1 MHTFRL
7 AASATSNGE
16 GSPKTP
22 TPVDD
27 SGAHHDLAN
36 GDDSSIFT
44 LEPYA
49 PSAKGKLNSATSS
62 ILHAKPIPLDWSF
75 DIIYEEFSR
84 FGNIKEIRNRLGNN
98 YQYFE
103 SWIIFSSDEDALRA
117 YNDFNSTCVS
127 VSFAV
132 PANVPKLLD
141 IYRPYIPVEDL
152 KTSVKLERLP
162 VPPRWLILS
171 SRSERGNLFKIK
183 QFIGQKL
190 GHVNSPDISRFGKDS
205 FLVHTKSDAQAVM
218 LLNMKLDTKSLVK
231 GVKPHF
237 TFSYAKGVFFNED
250 IYELSENEIL
260 TMCPDNVWK
269 IFKVPKSNMIV
280 LTFMDSI
287 VPHEIIIENEIIKVR
302 PYRQRPLQCFN
313 CFGFAHV
320 SDVCTRAK
328 ICQFCSQPEHGA
340 CTRPRVCANCRE
352 SHDSRNK
359 SCNIFK
365 KEQEA
370 LLLSAAEH
378 ISIGHAKKLLSQRSY
393 SAAVQDFHPKP
404 ALSTTGLD
412 RPQTVQSKTSRAS
425 SGGDPGAS
433 SGGAS
438 RASSGGAPRASS
450 GGAPRASSGGAPRA
464 SSGGAPRA
472 FSCGALPVSSGGAP
486 RASSGGAS
494 RASSGGAPRASS
506 GGAPRASSG
515 GAPRASSGG
524 APRASSGGAPRASSG
539 GAPRAFSCGA
549 LPVSS
554 GGAPRASSGGA
565 SRASSGGAPR
575 ASSGGAPRASSGGA
589 PRASSGGAPRASSG
603 GAPRASS
610 GGAPRASSG
619 GAPRASSG
627 GAPRASSGGAPR
639 AFSCG
644 ALPVS
649 SGGAPRAS
657 SGGASRASSG
667 GAPRASSGG
676 APRASSGGAP
686 RASSGGA
693 PRASSGGAPRAFSCG
708 ALPVSSGGASRTS
721 AGGASGVPP
730 HGTSSSSLK
739 TPQTSGVPQ
748 GSSHNSGIRFEPQS
762 PDCSLAQSGSPSNL
776 NYFSLS
782 GSLPDLQ
789 NLPDSNENF
798 KIVVHKTM
806 DAEEV
811 ESIAVG
817 QKRARSPSSPHSNSH
832 GVGRNAKSKTGRA
845 NEGPSNKK
853 SAVEPKSKGGD
864 KSKSSVKVIP
874 GKVSLSRSQIPK
886 LDSKKHPSKSK

>member
-36 GDDSSIFT
+36 GDDSSNFT

-237 TFSYAKGVFFNED
+237 TFSYAKGVLFNDD

-425 SGGDPGAS
+425 SGGAPRASSGGDPGASSGGDPGAS

-450 GGAPRASSGGAPRA
+450 GGAPRASSGGAP
-464 SSGGAPRA
+464 
-472 FSCGALPVSSGGAP
+472 L
-486 RASSGGAS
+486 
-494 RASSGGAPRASS
+494 
-506 GGAPRASSG
+506 
-515 GAPRASSGG
+515 
-524 APRASSGGAPRASSG
+524 
-539 GAPRAFSCGA
+539 
-549 LPVSS
+549 
-554 GGAPRASSGGA
+554 
-565 SRASSGGAPR
+565 
-575 ASSGGAPRASSGGA
+575 
-589 PRASSGGAPRASSG
+589 
-603 GAPRASS
+603 
-610 GGAPRASSG
+610 
-619 GAPRASSG
+619 
-627 GAPRASSGGAPR
+627 
-639 AFSCG
+639 
-644 ALPVS
+644 
-649 SGGAPRAS
+649 
-657 SGGASRASSG
+657 
-667 GAPRASSGG
+667 
-676 APRASSGGAP
+676 ASSGGAP

-708 ALPVSSGGASRTS
+708 ALPVSSGGASQAS

-762 PDCSLAQSGSPSNL
+762 PDCSLARSGSPSNF

-789 NLPDSNENF
+789 NLLDSNENF
-798 KIVVHKTM
+798 EIVVHKTM

>member
-1 MHTFRL
+1 MHSFRL

-103 SWIIFSSDEDALRA
+103 SWVIFSSDEDALRA

-132 PANVPKLLD
+132 PANVPKLVD

-218 LLNMKLDTKSLVK
+218 LLNMKLDTESFVK

-365 KEQEA
+365 TEQEA

-425 SGGDPGAS
+425 SGGAPRASSGGDPGAS
-433 SGGAS
+433 SGGDP
-438 RASSGGAPRASS
+438 G
-450 GGAPRASSGGAPRA
+450 
-464 SSGGAPRA
+464 
-472 FSCGALPVSSGGAP
+472 
-486 RASSGGAS
+486 ASSGGAS

-539 GAPRAFSCGA
+539 GAP
-549 LPVSS
+549 L
-554 GGAPRASSGGA
+554 
-565 SRASSGGAPR
+565 
-575 ASSGGAPRASSGGA
+575 ASSGGA

-639 AFSCG
+639 AFSG
-644 ALPVS
+644 
-649 SGGAPRAS
+649 
-657 SGGASRASSG
+657 
-667 GAPRASSGG
+667 
-676 APRASSGGAP
+676 
-686 RASSGGA
+686 
-693 PRASSGGAPRAFSCG
+693 G

-798 KIVVHKTM
+798 EIVVHKTM

-853 SAVEPKSKGGD
+853 SAVEPNSKGGD

>member
-1 MHTFRL
+1 MHSFRL

-378 ISIGHAKKLLSQRSY
+378 ISIGHAKKLLSQQSY

-425 SGGDPGAS
+425 SGGAPRASSGGDPGASSGGDPGAS

-438 RASSGGAPRASS
+438 
-450 GGAPRASSGGAPRA
+450 
-464 SSGGAPRA
+464 
-472 FSCGALPVSSGGAP
+472 
-486 RASSGGAS
+486 
-494 RASSGGAPRASS
+494 
-506 GGAPRASSG
+506 
-515 GAPRASSGG
+515 
-524 APRASSGGAPRASSG
+524 
-539 GAPRAFSCGA
+539 
-549 LPVSS
+549 
-554 GGAPRASSGGA
+554 
-565 SRASSGGAPR
+565 
-575 ASSGGAPRASSGGA
+575 
-589 PRASSGGAPRASSG
+589 
-603 GAPRASS
+603 
-610 GGAPRASSG
+610 
-619 GAPRASSG
+619 
-627 GAPRASSGGAPR
+627 
-639 AFSCG
+639 
-644 ALPVS
+644 
-649 SGGAPRAS
+649 
-657 SGGASRASSG
+657 
-667 GAPRASSGG
+667 RASSGG

-748 GSSHNSGIRFEPQS
+748 GSSHNSGIWFEPQS

-798 KIVVHKTM
+798 EIVVHKTM

>member
-103 SWIIFSSDEDALRA
+103 SWIIFSSYEDALRA

-287 VPHEIIIENEIIKVR
+287 IPHEIIIENEIIKVR

-404 ALSTTGLD
+404 ALLTTGLH
-412 RPQTVQSKTSRAS
+412 RPQTVQSKTSRASSGGAPRAS

-450 GGAPRASSGGAPRA
+450 GGAPQASSGGAP
-464 SSGGAPRA
+464 
-472 FSCGALPVSSGGAP
+472 L
-486 RASSGGAS
+486 
-494 RASSGGAPRASS
+494 ASSGGAPRASS

-524 APRASSGGAPRASSG
+524 AP
-539 GAPRAFSCGA
+539 
-549 LPVSS
+549 L
-554 GGAPRASSGGA
+554 
-565 SRASSGGAPR
+565 
-575 ASSGGAPRASSGGA
+575 
-589 PRASSGGAPRASSG
+589 
-603 GAPRASS
+603 
-610 GGAPRASSG
+610 
-619 GAPRASSG
+619 
-627 GAPRASSGGAPR
+627 
-639 AFSCG
+639 
-644 ALPVS
+644 
-649 SGGAPRAS
+649 
-657 SGGASRASSG
+657 
-667 GAPRASSGG
+667 
-676 APRASSGGAP
+676 ASSGGAP

-730 HGTSSSSLK
+730 HGSSSSSLK

-798 KIVVHKTM
+798 EIVVHKTM

-845 NEGPSNKK
+845 NEGPSIKK

>member
-49 PSAKGKLNSATSS
+49 PSAKGKLNSATS

-98 YQYFE
+98 YQYFD

-260 TMCPDNVWK
+260 TVCPDNVWK

-280 LTFMDSI
+280 ITFMDSI

-340 CTRPRVCANCRE
+340 CIRPRVCANCRE

-365 KEQEA
+365 KGQEA

-425 SGGDPGAS
+425 SGG
-433 SGGAS
+433 
-438 RASSGGAPRASS
+438 APRASS
-450 GGAPRASSGGAPRA
+450 GGDPGTSSGGDP
-464 SSGGAPRA
+464 G
-472 FSCGALPVSSGGAP
+472 
-486 RASSGGAS
+486 ASSGGAS

-554 GGAPRASSGGA
+554 GGA
-565 SRASSGGAPR
+565 SRA
-575 ASSGGAPRASSGGA
+575 
-589 PRASSGGAPRASSG
+589 
-603 GAPRASS
+603 
-610 GGAPRASSG
+610 
-619 GAPRASSG
+619 
-627 GAPRASSGGAPR
+627 
-639 AFSCG
+639 
-644 ALPVS
+644 
-649 SGGAPRAS
+649 
-657 SGGASRASSG
+657 
-667 GAPRASSGG
+667 
-676 APRASSGGAP
+676 
-686 RASSGGA
+686 
-693 PRASSGGAPRAFSCG
+693 
-708 ALPVSSGGASRTS
+708 S

-798 KIVVHKTM
+798 EIVVHKTM

>member
-103 SWIIFSSDEDALRA
+103 SWIIFSSDEDPLRA

-237 TFSYAKGVFFNED
+237 TFSYAKGVLFNED

-425 SGGDPGAS
+425 SGG
-433 SGGAS
+433 
-438 RASSGGAPRASS
+438 
-450 GGAPRASSGGAPRA
+450 
-464 SSGGAPRA
+464 
-472 FSCGALPVSSGGAP
+472 
-486 RASSGGAS
+486 
-494 RASSGGAPRASS
+494 APRASS

-554 GGAPRASSGGA
+554 GGASQA
-565 SRASSGGAPR
+565 
-575 ASSGGAPRASSGGA
+575 
-589 PRASSGGAPRASSG
+589 
-603 GAPRASS
+603 
-610 GGAPRASSG
+610 
-619 GAPRASSG
+619 
-627 GAPRASSGGAPR
+627 
-639 AFSCG
+639 
-644 ALPVS
+644 
-649 SGGAPRAS
+649 
-657 SGGASRASSG
+657 
-667 GAPRASSGG
+667 
-676 APRASSGGAP
+676 
-686 RASSGGA
+686 
-693 PRASSGGAPRAFSCG
+693 
-708 ALPVSSGGASRTS
+708 S

-789 NLPDSNENF
+789 KLPDSNENF
-798 KIVVHKTM
+798 EIVVHKTM

>member
-27 SGAHHDLAN
+27 SGEHHNLAN

-84 FGNIKEIRNRLGNN
+84 FGNIKEIKNRLGNN

-205 FLVHTKSDAQAVM
+205 FLVHTKSDTQAVM

-280 LTFMDSI
+280 ITFMDSI

-378 ISIGHAKKLLSQRSY
+378 ISIGHAKKLLSQQSY

-425 SGGDPGAS
+425 SGGAPGTSSGGDPGAS
-433 SGGAS
+433 SGRAS

-464 SSGGAPRA
+464 SSGGAPLA
-472 FSCGALPVSSGGAP
+472 SSGGAPRTSSGGAP
-486 RASSGGAS
+486 RASSGGAP
-494 RASSGGAPRASS
+494 RASSGGAPLASSGGAPRTSSGGAPRASS

-515 GAPRASSGG
+515 GAPRTSSGGAPRTSSGGAPLASSGG
-524 APRASSGGAPRASSG
+524 APRT
-539 GAPRAFSCGA
+539 
-549 LPVSS
+549 
-554 GGAPRASSGGA
+554 
-565 SRASSGGAPR
+565 
-575 ASSGGAPRASSGGA
+575 
-589 PRASSGGAPRASSG
+589 
-603 GAPRASS
+603 
-610 GGAPRASSG
+610 
-619 GAPRASSG
+619 
-627 GAPRASSGGAPR
+627 
-639 AFSCG
+639 
-644 ALPVS
+644 
-649 SGGAPRAS
+649 
-657 SGGASRASSG
+657 
-667 GAPRASSGG
+667 SSGG

-748 GSSHNSGIRFEPQS
+748 GSSHNSGIQFEPQS
-762 PDCSLAQSGSPSNL
+762 PDCSLARSGSPSNL

-789 NLPDSNENF
+789 NLTDSNENF
-798 KIVVHKTM
+798 EIVVHKTM

>member
-27 SGAHHDLAN
+27 SGEHHDLAN

-328 ICQFCSQPEHGA
+328 ICQLCSQPEHGA

-412 RPQTVQSKTSRAS
+412 RPQTVQSKTS
-425 SGGDPGAS
+425 
-433 SGGAS
+433 
-438 RASSGGAPRASS
+438 
-450 GGAPRASSGGAPRA
+450 
-464 SSGGAPRA
+464 
-472 FSCGALPVSSGGAP
+472 
-486 RASSGGAS
+486 
-494 RASSGGAPRASS
+494 
-506 GGAPRASSG
+506 
-515 GAPRASSGG
+515 
-524 APRASSGGAPRASSG
+524 
-539 GAPRAFSCGA
+539 
-549 LPVSS
+549 
-554 GGAPRASSGGA
+554 
-565 SRASSGGAPR
+565 
-575 ASSGGAPRASSGGA
+575 
-589 PRASSGGAPRASSG
+589 
-603 GAPRASS
+603 
-610 GGAPRASSG
+610 
-619 GAPRASSG
+619 
-627 GAPRASSGGAPR
+627 
-639 AFSCG
+639 
-644 ALPVS
+644 
-649 SGGAPRAS
+649 
-657 SGGASRASSG
+657 
-667 GAPRASSGG
+667 RASSGG

-798 KIVVHKTM
+798 EIVVHKTM

-817 QKRARSPSSPHSNSH
+817 QKRARSPSSPHSTSH

-874 GKVSLSRSQIPK
+874 GKVSLSKSQIPK

>member
-16 GSPKTP
+16 GSPNTP

-36 GDDSSIFT
+36 GDDSSNFT

-237 TFSYAKGVFFNED
+237 TFSYAKGVLFNED

-433 SGGAS
+433 SGGDPGAS
-438 RASSGGAPRASS
+438 SGGDPRASSGGDPGASSGGDPGASSGGAP
-450 GGAPRASSGGAPRA
+450 G
-464 SSGGAPRA
+464 
-472 FSCGALPVSSGGAP
+472 
-486 RASSGGAS
+486 
-494 RASSGGAPRASS
+494 
-506 GGAPRASSG
+506 
-515 GAPRASSGG
+515 
-524 APRASSGGAPRASSG
+524 
-539 GAPRAFSCGA
+539 
-549 LPVSS
+549 
-554 GGAPRASSGGA
+554 
-565 SRASSGGAPR
+565 
-575 ASSGGAPRASSGGA
+575 
-589 PRASSGGAPRASSG
+589 
-603 GAPRASS
+603 
-610 GGAPRASSG
+610 
-619 GAPRASSG
+619 
-627 GAPRASSGGAPR
+627 
-639 AFSCG
+639 
-644 ALPVS
+644 
-649 SGGAPRAS
+649 
-657 SGGASRASSG
+657 
-667 GAPRASSGG
+667 ASSGG

-762 PDCSLAQSGSPSNL
+762 PDCSLARSGSPSNF

-789 NLPDSNENF
+789 NLLDSNENF
-798 KIVVHKTM
+798 EIVVHKTM

>member
-75 DIIYEEFSR
+75 DAIYEEFSR

-117 YNDFNSTCVS
+117 YNDFNSTCIN

-132 PANVPKLLD
+132 PANVPKLVD

-162 VPPRWLILS
+162 IPPRWLILS

-205 FLVHTKSDAQAVM
+205 FLVHIKSDAQAVM
-218 LLNMKLDTKSLVK
+218 LLNMKLDKKSLVK

-237 TFSYAKGVFFNED
+237 TFSYAKGVLFNED

-359 SCNIFK
+359 SCNIFI

-412 RPQTVQSKTSRAS
+412 RPQTVQSKASRASSGGDPGASSGGDPGASFGGDPGASSGGDPGAS

-472 FSCGALPVSSGGAP
+472 FSCGALPVSSGGA
-486 RASSGGAS
+486 
-494 RASSGGAPRASS
+494 
-506 GGAPRASSG
+506 
-515 GAPRASSGG
+515 
-524 APRASSGGAPRASSG
+524 
-539 GAPRAFSCGA
+539 
-549 LPVSS
+549 
-554 GGAPRASSGGA
+554 
-565 SRASSGGAPR
+565 
-575 ASSGGAPRASSGGA
+575 
-589 PRASSGGAPRASSG
+589 
-603 GAPRASS
+603 
-610 GGAPRASSG
+610 
-619 GAPRASSG
+619 
-627 GAPRASSGGAPR
+627 
-639 AFSCG
+639 
-644 ALPVS
+644 
-649 SGGAPRAS
+649 
-657 SGGASRASSG
+657 
-667 GAPRASSGG
+667 
-676 APRASSGGAP
+676 
-686 RASSGGA
+686 
-693 PRASSGGAPRAFSCG
+693 
-708 ALPVSSGGASRTS
+708 SRTS

-730 HGTSSSSLK
+730 DGTSSSSLEA
-739 TPQTSGVPQ
+739 PQ

-798 KIVVHKTM
+798 EIVVHKTM

-832 GVGRNAKSKTGRA
+832 GVGRNTKSKTGRA

>member
-1 MHTFRL
+1 M
-7 AASATSNGE
+7 
-16 GSPKTP
+16 
-22 TPVDD
+22 
-27 SGAHHDLAN
+27 
-36 GDDSSIFT
+36 
-44 LEPYA
+44 
-49 PSAKGKLNSATSS
+49 
-62 ILHAKPIPLDWSF
+62 DWSF

-237 TFSYAKGVFFNED
+237 TFSYAKGVLFNED
-250 IYELSENEIL
+250 IYELSDNEIL

-287 VPHEIIIENEIIKVR
+287 VPHEIIIANEIIKVR

-320 SDVCTRAK
+320 SDVCTRTK

-425 SGGDPGAS
+425 SGGAPRASSGGDPGASSGGDPGAS

-450 GGAPRASSGGAPRA
+450 GGAPRASSGGAP
-464 SSGGAPRA
+464 
-472 FSCGALPVSSGGAP
+472 L
-486 RASSGGAS
+486 
-494 RASSGGAPRASS
+494 
-506 GGAPRASSG
+506 
-515 GAPRASSGG
+515 
-524 APRASSGGAPRASSG
+524 
-539 GAPRAFSCGA
+539 
-549 LPVSS
+549 
-554 GGAPRASSGGA
+554 
-565 SRASSGGAPR
+565 
-575 ASSGGAPRASSGGA
+575 
-589 PRASSGGAPRASSG
+589 
-603 GAPRASS
+603 
-610 GGAPRASSG
+610 
-619 GAPRASSG
+619 
-627 GAPRASSGGAPR
+627 
-639 AFSCG
+639 
-644 ALPVS
+644 
-649 SGGAPRAS
+649 
-657 SGGASRASSG
+657 
-667 GAPRASSGG
+667 
-676 APRASSGGAP
+676 ASSGGAP

-708 ALPVSSGGASRTS
+708 ALPVSSGGASQAS

-762 PDCSLAQSGSPSNL
+762 PDCSLARSGSPSNF

-798 KIVVHKTM
+798 EIVVHKTI

>member
-425 SGGDPGAS
+425 SGGAPRASSGGDPGASLGPPLVGLSSLVGLLGPPGASSGGDPGASSGGDPGAS

-450 GGAPRASSGGAPRA
+450 GGAPRASSGGAPLA
-464 SSGGAPRA
+464 SSGGAP
-472 FSCGALPVSSGGAP
+472 L
-486 RASSGGAS
+486 
-494 RASSGGAPRASS
+494 
-506 GGAPRASSG
+506 
-515 GAPRASSGG
+515 
-524 APRASSGGAPRASSG
+524 
-539 GAPRAFSCGA
+539 
-549 LPVSS
+549 
-554 GGAPRASSGGA
+554 
-565 SRASSGGAPR
+565 
-575 ASSGGAPRASSGGA
+575 
-589 PRASSGGAPRASSG
+589 
-603 GAPRASS
+603 
-610 GGAPRASSG
+610 
-619 GAPRASSG
+619 
-627 GAPRASSGGAPR
+627 
-639 AFSCG
+639 
-644 ALPVS
+644 
-649 SGGAPRAS
+649 
-657 SGGASRASSG
+657 
-667 GAPRASSGG
+667 
-676 APRASSGGAP
+676 
-686 RASSGGA
+686 ASSGGA

-762 PDCSLAQSGSPSNL
+762 PDCSLARSGSPSNL

-798 KIVVHKTM
+798 EIVVHKTM

>member
-425 SGGDPGAS
+425 SGGAPRASSGGDPGTSSGGDPGAS
-433 SGGAS
+433 SGGA
-438 RASSGGAPRASS
+438 P
-450 GGAPRASSGGAPRA
+450 
-464 SSGGAPRA
+464 
-472 FSCGALPVSSGGAP
+472 
-486 RASSGGAS
+486 
-494 RASSGGAPRASS
+494 
-506 GGAPRASSG
+506 
-515 GAPRASSGG
+515 
-524 APRASSGGAPRASSG
+524 
-539 GAPRAFSCGA
+539 
-549 LPVSS
+549 
-554 GGAPRASSGGA
+554 
-565 SRASSGGAPR
+565 
-575 ASSGGAPRASSGGA
+575 
-589 PRASSGGAPRASSG
+589 
-603 GAPRASS
+603 
-610 GGAPRASSG
+610 
-619 GAPRASSG
+619 
-627 GAPRASSGGAPR
+627 
-639 AFSCG
+639 
-644 ALPVS
+644 
-649 SGGAPRAS
+649 
-657 SGGASRASSG
+657 RASSG

-721 AGGASGVPP
+721 AGGASVVPP
-730 HGTSSSSLK
+730 HRTSSSSLK

-798 KIVVHKTM
+798 EIVVHKTM

>member
-190 GHVNSPDISRFGKDS
+190 GHVNSPDILRFGKDS

-250 IYELSENEIL
+250 IYKLSENEIL

-404 ALSTTGLD
+404 ALSTTGLN
-412 RPQTVQSKTSRAS
+412 RPHTVQSKTSRASSGGAPRASSGGDPGAS

-450 GGAPRASSGGAPRA
+450 GGAPRASSGGAP
-464 SSGGAPRA
+464 
-472 FSCGALPVSSGGAP
+472 L
-486 RASSGGAS
+486 
-494 RASSGGAPRASS
+494 
-506 GGAPRASSG
+506 
-515 GAPRASSGG
+515 
-524 APRASSGGAPRASSG
+524 
-539 GAPRAFSCGA
+539 
-549 LPVSS
+549 
-554 GGAPRASSGGA
+554 
-565 SRASSGGAPR
+565 
-575 ASSGGAPRASSGGA
+575 
-589 PRASSGGAPRASSG
+589 
-603 GAPRASS
+603 
-610 GGAPRASSG
+610 
-619 GAPRASSG
+619 
-627 GAPRASSGGAPR
+627 
-639 AFSCG
+639 
-644 ALPVS
+644 
-649 SGGAPRAS
+649 
-657 SGGASRASSG
+657 
-667 GAPRASSGG
+667 
-676 APRASSGGAP
+676 ASSGGAP

-762 PDCSLAQSGSPSNL
+762 PDCSLARSGSPSNL

-798 KIVVHKTM
+798 EIVVHKTM

>member
-36 GDDSSIFT
+36 GDDSSNFT

-237 TFSYAKGVFFNED
+237 TFSYAKGVLFNED

-425 SGGDPGAS
+425 SGGAPRASSGGDPGAS
-433 SGGAS
+433 SGGDP
-438 RASSGGAPRASS
+438 G
-450 GGAPRASSGGAPRA
+450 
-464 SSGGAPRA
+464 
-472 FSCGALPVSSGGAP
+472 
-486 RASSGGAS
+486 ASSGGAS

-524 APRASSGGAPRASSG
+524 APRASSGGAPRASSD
-539 GAPRAFSCGA
+539 
-549 LPVSS
+549 
-554 GGAPRASSGGA
+554 
-565 SRASSGGAPR
+565 
-575 ASSGGAPRASSGGA
+575 
-589 PRASSGGAPRASSG
+589 
-603 GAPRASS
+603 
-610 GGAPRASSG
+610 
-619 GAPRASSG
+619 
-627 GAPRASSGGAPR
+627 
-639 AFSCG
+639 
-644 ALPVS
+644 
-649 SGGAPRAS
+649 
-657 SGGASRASSG
+657 
-667 GAPRASSGG
+667 
-676 APRASSGGAP
+676 
-686 RASSGGA
+686 
-693 PRASSGGAPRAFSCG
+693 GAPRAFSCG
-708 ALPVSSGGASRTS
+708 ALPVSSGGASQAS

-762 PDCSLAQSGSPSNL
+762 PDCSLARSGSPSNF

-789 NLPDSNENF
+789 NLLDSNENF
-798 KIVVHKTM
+798 EIVVHKTM

-864 KSKSSVKVIP
+864 KSKSSVEVIP

>member
-27 SGAHHDLAN
+27 YGAHHDLAN

-75 DIIYEEFSR
+75 DIVYEEFSR

-190 GHVNSPDISRFGKDS
+190 GHVNSPEISRFGKDS

-359 SCNIFK
+359 RCNIFK

-425 SGGDPGAS
+425 SGGAPRASSGGDPGASSGGDPGASSGGDPGAS

-438 RASSGGAPRASS
+438 
-450 GGAPRASSGGAPRA
+450 
-464 SSGGAPRA
+464 
-472 FSCGALPVSSGGAP
+472 

-524 APRASSGGAPRASSG
+524 APRASSGGAPQ
-539 GAPRAFSCGA
+539 
-549 LPVSS
+549 
-554 GGAPRASSGGA
+554 
-565 SRASSGGAPR
+565 
-575 ASSGGAPRASSGGA
+575 
-589 PRASSGGAPRASSG
+589 
-603 GAPRASS
+603 
-610 GGAPRASSG
+610 
-619 GAPRASSG
+619 
-627 GAPRASSGGAPR
+627 
-639 AFSCG
+639 
-644 ALPVS
+644 
-649 SGGAPRAS
+649 
-657 SGGASRASSG
+657 
-667 GAPRASSGG
+667 
-676 APRASSGGAP
+676 
-686 RASSGGA
+686 
-693 PRASSGGAPRAFSCG
+693 ASSGGAPRAFSCG

-739 TPQTSGVPQ
+739 TTQTSGVPQ

-762 PDCSLAQSGSPSNL
+762 PDCSLARSESPSNL

-798 KIVVHKTM
+798 EIVVHKTM

-832 GVGRNAKSKTGRA
+832 GIGRNAKSKTGRA

>member
-27 SGAHHDLAN
+27 SGVHHDLAN

-75 DIIYEEFSR
+75 DVIYEEFSR

-117 YNDFNSTCVS
+117 YNDFNSTCVN

-132 PANVPKLLD
+132 PANVPKLVD

-162 VPPRWLILS
+162 LPPRWRILS
-171 SRSERGNLFKIK
+171 SCSERGNLFKIK

-190 GHVNSPDISRFGKDS
+190 GHVNSPDISHFGKDS

-237 TFSYAKGVFFNED
+237 TFSYAKGVLFNED

-302 PYRQRPLQCFN
+302 PYRLRPLQCFN

-352 SHDSRNK
+352 SHYSRNK

-393 SAAVQDFHPKP
+393 LAAVQDFHPKP

-425 SGGDPGAS
+425 SGGAPRASSGGDPGASSGGDPGASSGGDPGASSGGDPGASSGGDPGASSGGDPGASSGGDPGASSGGDPGAS

-438 RASSGGAPRASS
+438 
-450 GGAPRASSGGAPRA
+450 
-464 SSGGAPRA
+464 
-472 FSCGALPVSSGGAP
+472 
-486 RASSGGAS
+486 
-494 RASSGGAPRASS
+494 
-506 GGAPRASSG
+506 
-515 GAPRASSGG
+515 
-524 APRASSGGAPRASSG
+524 
-539 GAPRAFSCGA
+539 
-549 LPVSS
+549 
-554 GGAPRASSGGA
+554 
-565 SRASSGGAPR
+565 
-575 ASSGGAPRASSGGA
+575 
-589 PRASSGGAPRASSG
+589 
-603 GAPRASS
+603 
-610 GGAPRASSG
+610 
-619 GAPRASSG
+619 
-627 GAPRASSGGAPR
+627 
-639 AFSCG
+639 
-644 ALPVS
+644 
-649 SGGAPRAS
+649 
-657 SGGASRASSG
+657 
-667 GAPRASSGG
+667 
-676 APRASSGGAP
+676 

-708 ALPVSSGGASRTS
+708 ALPVSSGGAS
-721 AGGASGVPP
+721 GVPP
-730 HGTSSSSLK
+730 DGTPSSSLEA
-739 TPQTSGVPQ
+739 PQTSGVPQ

-762 PDCSLAQSGSPSNL
+762 PDCSLARSGSPSNL

-798 KIVVHKTM
+798 EIVVHKTM

-853 SAVEPKSKGGD
+853 SAVEPKSKGDD

-886 LDSKKHPSKSK
+886 LDSKKHPAKSK

>member
-237 TFSYAKGVFFNED
+237 TFSYAKGVLFNED

-320 SDVCTRAK
+320 YDVCTRAK

-425 SGGDPGAS
+425 SGGAPRASSGGDPGASSGGDPGAS

-438 RASSGGAPRASS
+438 WASSGGAPRASS
-450 GGAPRASSGGAPRA
+450 GGAPRASSGGAP
-464 SSGGAPRA
+464 
-472 FSCGALPVSSGGAP
+472 L
-486 RASSGGAS
+486 
-494 RASSGGAPRASS
+494 
-506 GGAPRASSG
+506 
-515 GAPRASSGG
+515 
-524 APRASSGGAPRASSG
+524 
-539 GAPRAFSCGA
+539 
-549 LPVSS
+549 
-554 GGAPRASSGGA
+554 
-565 SRASSGGAPR
+565 
-575 ASSGGAPRASSGGA
+575 
-589 PRASSGGAPRASSG
+589 
-603 GAPRASS
+603 
-610 GGAPRASSG
+610 
-619 GAPRASSG
+619 
-627 GAPRASSGGAPR
+627 
-639 AFSCG
+639 
-644 ALPVS
+644 
-649 SGGAPRAS
+649 
-657 SGGASRASSG
+657 
-667 GAPRASSGG
+667 
-676 APRASSGGAP
+676 ASSGGAP

-762 PDCSLAQSGSPSNL
+762 PDCSLARSGSPSNL

-798 KIVVHKTM
+798 EIVVHKTM

-811 ESIAVG
+811 ESIAIG

>member
-75 DIIYEEFSR
+75 DVIYEEFSR

-117 YNDFNSTCVS
+117 YNDFNSTCVN

-132 PANVPKLLD
+132 PANVPKLVD
-141 IYRPYIPVEDL
+141 IYRPYIPAEDL

-162 VPPRWLILS
+162 IPPRWLILS

-190 GHVNSPDISRFGKDS
+190 GHVNSPDISHFGKDS

-237 TFSYAKGVFFNED
+237 TFSYAKGVLFNED

-378 ISIGHAKKLLSQRSY
+378 ISIGHAKKLLSRRSY

-425 SGGDPGAS
+425 SGG
-433 SGGAS
+433 
-438 RASSGGAPRASS
+438 APRASS
-450 GGAPRASSGGAPRA
+450 GGAP
-464 SSGGAPRA
+464 
-472 FSCGALPVSSGGAP
+472 L
-486 RASSGGAS
+486 
-494 RASSGGAPRASS
+494 
-506 GGAPRASSG
+506 
-515 GAPRASSGG
+515 
-524 APRASSGGAPRASSG
+524 
-539 GAPRAFSCGA
+539 
-549 LPVSS
+549 
-554 GGAPRASSGGA
+554 
-565 SRASSGGAPR
+565 
-575 ASSGGAPRASSGGA
+575 
-589 PRASSGGAPRASSG
+589 
-603 GAPRASS
+603 
-610 GGAPRASSG
+610 
-619 GAPRASSG
+619 
-627 GAPRASSGGAPR
+627 
-639 AFSCG
+639 
-644 ALPVS
+644 
-649 SGGAPRAS
+649 
-657 SGGASRASSG
+657 
-667 GAPRASSGG
+667 
-676 APRASSGGAP
+676 ASSGGAP

-730 HGTSSSSLK
+730 DGTSSSLEA
-739 TPQTSGVPQ
+739 PQTSGVPQ

-762 PDCSLAQSGSPSNL
+762 PDCSLARSGSPSNL

-798 KIVVHKTM
+798 EIVVHKTM

-811 ESIAVG
+811 ESIAIG
-817 QKRARSPSSPHSNSH
+817 QKRARSPSSPHSSSH
-832 GVGRNAKSKTGRA
+832 GVGSNAKSKTGRA

-886 LDSKKHPSKSK
+886 LDSKKHPAKSK

>member
-27 SGAHHDLAN
+27 YGAHHDLAN

-132 PANVPKLLD
+132 PANVPKVLD

-425 SGGDPGAS
+425 SGGAPRASSGGDPGASSGGDPGAS

-438 RASSGGAPRASS
+438 
-450 GGAPRASSGGAPRA
+450 
-464 SSGGAPRA
+464 
-472 FSCGALPVSSGGAP
+472 
-486 RASSGGAS
+486 
-494 RASSGGAPRASS
+494 
-506 GGAPRASSG
+506 
-515 GAPRASSGG
+515 
-524 APRASSGGAPRASSG
+524 
-539 GAPRAFSCGA
+539 
-549 LPVSS
+549 
-554 GGAPRASSGGA
+554 
-565 SRASSGGAPR
+565 
-575 ASSGGAPRASSGGA
+575 
-589 PRASSGGAPRASSG
+589 
-603 GAPRASS
+603 
-610 GGAPRASSG
+610 
-619 GAPRASSG
+619 
-627 GAPRASSGGAPR
+627 
-639 AFSCG
+639 
-644 ALPVS
+644 
-649 SGGAPRAS
+649 RAS

-708 ALPVSSGGASRTS
+708 ALPVSSGGAS
-721 AGGASGVPP
+721 GVPP

-762 PDCSLAQSGSPSNL
+762 PDCSLARSGSPSNL

-789 NLPDSNENF
+789 NLPDYNENF
-798 KIVVHKTM
+798 EIVVHKTM

>member
-103 SWIIFSSDEDALRA
+103 SWIIFSSDEDALKA

-218 LLNMKLDTKSLVK
+218 LLNMKLDTESLVK

-287 VPHEIIIENEIIKVR
+287 VPHEIIIENEIIKVH

-425 SGGDPGAS
+425 SGGAPRASSGGDPGASSGGDPGVS

-450 GGAPRASSGGAPRA
+450 GGAPRASSGGAP
-464 SSGGAPRA
+464 
-472 FSCGALPVSSGGAP
+472 L
-486 RASSGGAS
+486 
-494 RASSGGAPRASS
+494 
-506 GGAPRASSG
+506 
-515 GAPRASSGG
+515 
-524 APRASSGGAPRASSG
+524 
-539 GAPRAFSCGA
+539 
-549 LPVSS
+549 
-554 GGAPRASSGGA
+554 
-565 SRASSGGAPR
+565 
-575 ASSGGAPRASSGGA
+575 
-589 PRASSGGAPRASSG
+589 
-603 GAPRASS
+603 
-610 GGAPRASSG
+610 
-619 GAPRASSG
+619 
-627 GAPRASSGGAPR
+627 
-639 AFSCG
+639 
-644 ALPVS
+644 
-649 SGGAPRAS
+649 
-657 SGGASRASSG
+657 
-667 GAPRASSGG
+667 
-676 APRASSGGAP
+676 ASSGGAP

-762 PDCSLAQSGSPSNL
+762 PDCSLARSGSPSNL

-798 KIVVHKTM
+798 EIVVHKTM

-853 SAVEPKSKGGD
+853 SAVEPKSKSGD

>member
-7 AASATSNGE
+7 AVSATSIGE

-36 GDDSSIFT
+36 GEDSSIFT

-103 SWIIFSSDEDALRA
+103 SWIIFSSDEDALIA
-117 YNDFNSTCVS
+117 YNDFNTTCVS

-287 VPHEIIIENEIIKVR
+287 VPHEIIIENEIINVR

-425 SGGDPGAS
+425 SGGAPRASSGGDPGTSSGGDPGAS
-433 SGGAS
+433 SGGDPG
-438 RASSGGAPRASS
+438 ASSGGAPRASS

-464 SSGGAPRA
+464 SSGGAPQA
-472 FSCGALPVSSGGAP
+472 SSGGDPGASSGGDP
-486 RASSGGAS
+486 GASSGGDPGASSGGAS
-494 RASSGGAPRASS
+494 RTSSGGD
-506 GGAPRASSG
+506 
-515 GAPRASSGG
+515 
-524 APRASSGGAPRASSG
+524 
-539 GAPRAFSCGA
+539 
-549 LPVSS
+549 
-554 GGAPRASSGGA
+554 
-565 SRASSGGAPR
+565 
-575 ASSGGAPRASSGGA
+575 
-589 PRASSGGAPRASSG
+589 
-603 GAPRASS
+603 
-610 GGAPRASSG
+610 
-619 GAPRASSG
+619 
-627 GAPRASSGGAPR
+627 
-639 AFSCG
+639 
-644 ALPVS
+644 
-649 SGGAPRAS
+649 
-657 SGGASRASSG
+657 
-667 GAPRASSGG
+667 
-676 APRASSGGAP
+676 
-686 RASSGGA
+686 

-798 KIVVHKTM
+798 EIVVHKTM

>member
-1 MHTFRL
+1 MHTFGL

-237 TFSYAKGVFFNED
+237 TFSYAKGVLFNED

-404 ALSTTGLD
+404 ALSTTGLN
-412 RPQTVQSKTSRAS
+412 RPQTVQSKTSRASSGGAPRASSGGDPGAS

-450 GGAPRASSGGAPRA
+450 GGAPRASSGGAP
-464 SSGGAPRA
+464 
-472 FSCGALPVSSGGAP
+472 L
-486 RASSGGAS
+486 
-494 RASSGGAPRASS
+494 
-506 GGAPRASSG
+506 
-515 GAPRASSGG
+515 
-524 APRASSGGAPRASSG
+524 
-539 GAPRAFSCGA
+539 
-549 LPVSS
+549 
-554 GGAPRASSGGA
+554 
-565 SRASSGGAPR
+565 
-575 ASSGGAPRASSGGA
+575 
-589 PRASSGGAPRASSG
+589 
-603 GAPRASS
+603 
-610 GGAPRASSG
+610 
-619 GAPRASSG
+619 
-627 GAPRASSGGAPR
+627 
-639 AFSCG
+639 
-644 ALPVS
+644 
-649 SGGAPRAS
+649 
-657 SGGASRASSG
+657 
-667 GAPRASSGG
+667 
-676 APRASSGGAP
+676 ASSGGAP

-708 ALPVSSGGASRTS
+708 ALPVSSGGASQAS

-762 PDCSLAQSGSPSNL
+762 PDCSLARSGSPSNF

-798 KIVVHKTM
+798 EIVVHKTM

>member
-16 GSPKTP
+16 GSPKNP

-36 GDDSSIFT
+36 GDNSSIFT

-75 DIIYEEFSR
+75 DVIYEEFSR

-117 YNDFNSTCVS
+117 YNDFNSTCVN

-132 PANVPKLLD
+132 PANVPKLVD

-190 GHVNSPDISRFGKDS
+190 GHVNSPDISHFGKDS

-237 TFSYAKGVFFNED
+237 TFSYAKGVLFNED

-425 SGGDPGAS
+425 SGGAPRASSGGDPGASSGGDPGAS

-438 RASSGGAPRASS
+438 RASSGGAP
-450 GGAPRASSGGAPRA
+450 
-464 SSGGAPRA
+464 
-472 FSCGALPVSSGGAP
+472 
-486 RASSGGAS
+486 
-494 RASSGGAPRASS
+494 
-506 GGAPRASSG
+506 
-515 GAPRASSGG
+515 
-524 APRASSGGAPRASSG
+524 
-539 GAPRAFSCGA
+539 
-549 LPVSS
+549 
-554 GGAPRASSGGA
+554 
-565 SRASSGGAPR
+565 
-575 ASSGGAPRASSGGA
+575 
-589 PRASSGGAPRASSG
+589 
-603 GAPRASS
+603 
-610 GGAPRASSG
+610 
-619 GAPRASSG
+619 
-627 GAPRASSGGAPR
+627 
-639 AFSCG
+639 
-644 ALPVS
+644 
-649 SGGAPRAS
+649 
-657 SGGASRASSG
+657 RASSG

-739 TPQTSGVPQ
+739 APQTSGVPQ

-798 KIVVHKTM
+798 EIVVHKTM

>member
-36 GDDSSIFT
+36 GDNSSIFT

-75 DIIYEEFSR
+75 DVIYEEFSR

-117 YNDFNSTCVS
+117 YNDFNSTCVN

-132 PANVPKLLD
+132 PANVPKLVD
-141 IYRPYIPVEDL
+141 IYRSYIPVEDL

-237 TFSYAKGVFFNED
+237 TFSYAKGVLFNED

-269 IFKVPKSNMIV
+269 IFKVPKSNRIV

-393 SAAVQDFHPKP
+393 SAAVQDFHQKP
-404 ALSTTGLD
+404 ALSTTGFN

-425 SGGDPGAS
+425 SGGAPRASSGGDSRASSGGAPWAS

-450 GGAPRASSGGAPRA
+450 GGAPRASSGGAPW
-464 SSGGAPRA
+464 
-472 FSCGALPVSSGGAP
+472 
-486 RASSGGAS
+486 
-494 RASSGGAPRASS
+494 
-506 GGAPRASSG
+506 
-515 GAPRASSGG
+515 
-524 APRASSGGAPRASSG
+524 
-539 GAPRAFSCGA
+539 
-549 LPVSS
+549 
-554 GGAPRASSGGA
+554 
-565 SRASSGGAPR
+565 
-575 ASSGGAPRASSGGA
+575 
-589 PRASSGGAPRASSG
+589 
-603 GAPRASS
+603 
-610 GGAPRASSG
+610 
-619 GAPRASSG
+619 
-627 GAPRASSGGAPR
+627 
-639 AFSCG
+639 
-644 ALPVS
+644 
-649 SGGAPRAS
+649 
-657 SGGASRASSG
+657 
-667 GAPRASSGG
+667 
-676 APRASSGGAP
+676 
-686 RASSGGA
+686 
-693 PRASSGGAPRAFSCG
+693 ASSGGAPRAFSCG

-730 HGTSSSSLK
+730 DGTSSSSLEA
-739 TPQTSGVPQ
+739 PQTSGVPQ
-748 GSSHNSGIRFEPQS
+748 GSSHNSGIWFEPQS

-798 KIVVHKTM
+798 EIVVHKTM

-886 LDSKKHPSKSK
+886 LDSKKHPSKSE

>member
-237 TFSYAKGVFFNED
+237 TFSYAKGVLFNED

-269 IFKVPKSNMIV
+269 IFKVPKSTMIV

-412 RPQTVQSKTSRAS
+412 RPQTVQSKTTRASSGGAPRAS

-433 SGGAS
+433 SGGDPG
-438 RASSGGAPRASS
+438 ASSGGAPRASS
-450 GGAPRASSGGAPRA
+450 GGAP
-464 SSGGAPRA
+464 
-472 FSCGALPVSSGGAP
+472 L
-486 RASSGGAS
+486 
-494 RASSGGAPRASS
+494 
-506 GGAPRASSG
+506 
-515 GAPRASSGG
+515 
-524 APRASSGGAPRASSG
+524 
-539 GAPRAFSCGA
+539 
-549 LPVSS
+549 
-554 GGAPRASSGGA
+554 
-565 SRASSGGAPR
+565 
-575 ASSGGAPRASSGGA
+575 
-589 PRASSGGAPRASSG
+589 
-603 GAPRASS
+603 
-610 GGAPRASSG
+610 
-619 GAPRASSG
+619 
-627 GAPRASSGGAPR
+627 
-639 AFSCG
+639 
-644 ALPVS
+644 
-649 SGGAPRAS
+649 
-657 SGGASRASSG
+657 
-667 GAPRASSGG
+667 
-676 APRASSGGAP
+676 ASSGGAP

-708 ALPVSSGGASRTS
+708 ALPVSSGGASQAS

-762 PDCSLAQSGSPSNL
+762 PDCSLARSGSPSNF

-798 KIVVHKTM
+798 EIVVHKTM

-817 QKRARSPSSPHSNSH
+817 QKRARSPSSLHSNSH

-845 NEGPSNKK
+845 IEGPSNKK

-874 GKVSLSRSQIPK
+874 GKVSLSRSQRDLERDPLPGPK
-886 LDSKKHPSKSK
+886 SRSAVCGYCRPWPFTLLICTLVWFYFTWFLWLGSFLAIHRSMM